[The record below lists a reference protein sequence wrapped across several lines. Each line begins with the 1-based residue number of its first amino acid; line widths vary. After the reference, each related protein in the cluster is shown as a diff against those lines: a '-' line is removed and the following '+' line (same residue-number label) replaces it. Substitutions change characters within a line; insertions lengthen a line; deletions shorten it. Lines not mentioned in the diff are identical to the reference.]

1 MSLDQIQVIGFQVLT
16 GLSLAM
22 PLLEFIVSKT
32 ATKVDDEILDK
43 VKSILAVVPRVRLG
57 DKK

>member
-1 MSLDQIQVIGFQVLT
+1 MTVDQIQVLGFQILT
-16 GLSLAM
+16 GLTLAM

-32 ATKVDDEILDK
+32 ATKVDDEILEK
-43 VKSILAVVPRVRLG
+43 VKSVLAVVPRVRLG